1 MSEGVLF
8 VTYPTLRSTRGDASR
23 LEQIIAW
30 AGDDFEGVIAGVP
43 SYRGGIALLDD
54 APPPGSGA

>member
-1 MSEGVLF
+1 MGLGRAPEEPDGSERGVEVGPAL
-8 VTYPTLRSTRGDASR
+8 T
-23 LEQIIAW
+23 
-30 AGDDFEGVIAGVP
+30 DFEGVIAGVP